1 MTVSE
6 TTTPNTDT
14 KPVLQACGDDPL
26 DIGNIPDFLRR
37 TSGKTKR
44 RQQPRKVW
52 RVTPAMQDAAQKD
65 RARREK
71 IAVRPVVLRAVKD
84 GADTFGK
91 IRKATSLPDPWI
103 QSALRFHVRERAI
116 VKAGKRYQPA
126 AGSRR

>member
-14 KPVLQACGDDPL
+14 EPVLQACGDDPL
-26 DIGNIPDFLRR
+26 DIGNIPAFLRR
-37 TSGKTKR
+37 TPGDTKPAGR
-44 RQQPRKVW
+44 RRNVW
-52 RVTPAMQDAAQKD
+52 CTTPAMKAAAQQD
-65 RARREK
+65 RERREK
-71 IAVRPVVLRAVKD
+71 IAARPVVLQAIAN

-91 IRKATSLPDPWI
+91 IRRATSLPDPWI